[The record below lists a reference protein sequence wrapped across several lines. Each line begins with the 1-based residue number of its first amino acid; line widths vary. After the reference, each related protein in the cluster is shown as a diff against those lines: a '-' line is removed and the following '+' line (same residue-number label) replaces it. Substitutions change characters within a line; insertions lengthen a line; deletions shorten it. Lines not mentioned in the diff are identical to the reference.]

1 MKTIFKLFLT
11 ACLCIAQSYA
21 QATKPPFVI
30 CTAVNNGYMGPI
42 LNMIGG
48 LHKND
53 FDRIEEIAVFNLGL
67 TQTNINKLSSIAK
80 VKLYEVE
87 QVHPDILKSFK
98 TRKGGKPVPG
108 WYAWKPVV
116 IKQMLDLYPC
126 VLWIDAGTT
135 INKSLSDLFEHIWYK
150 GYFFMSTCG
159 QKLKEHATHYVIQR
173 FGLKKSPHHKIL
185 EKQGLQ
191 PGFAG
196 FTHSVY
202 NSIIMPLYE
211 MAKELR
217 PYADDGTAPGGFG
230 NARHDQTLFST
241 LALLNNLHIFYTYHF
256 RDKTITL
263 ELPENKTSE
272 FSFSNKHNG
281 HIWFSR
287 NKPNLE
293 YFGKFIRYKEH

>member
-1 MKTIFKLFLT
+1 MLVLFFLVPIH
-11 ACLCIAQSYA
+11 CHD
-21 QATKPPFVI
+21 PFII
-30 CTAVNNGYMGPI
+30 CTASNNGYMGPL

-53 FDRIEEIAVFNLGL
+53 FDKIGEIAVFDLGL
-67 TQTNINKLSSIAK
+67 SETNKAKLTTIEK
-80 VKLYEVE
+80 VKIYEIE
-87 QVHPDILKSFK
+87 KAHPDILKPFK
-98 TRKGGKPVPG
+98 TRKAGKHVPG
-108 WYAWKPVV
+108 WYAWKPVA
-116 IKQMLDLYPC
+116 IKQMLDIYPC
-126 VLWIDAGTT
+126 VLWVDSGTT

-159 QKLKEHATHYVIQR
+159 QKMKEHTTQYVIKK
-173 FGLKKSPHHKIL
+173 FNLNKSPLKGLL

-196 FTHSVY
+196 FTRSVY
-202 NSIIMPLYE
+202 DSIIMPLYE

-230 NARHDQTLFST
+230 NARHDQTLFSA

-256 RDKTITL
+256 HDKTITL
-263 ELPENKTSE
+263 ELSENKTAE

-281 HIWFSR
+281 HIRFSR
-287 NKPNLE
+287 TKPNLA
-293 YFGKFIRYKEH
+293 YFEQFIRYKKKS